1 MRIRI
6 RRIKTAAFLNK
17 FLTRYKT
24 AAFLGGLSA
33 FALPPFYFFPLAFVS
48 FTLLALM
55 YYRENSLKR
64 LAEIGYWFGFGYFAV
79 GLYWIGNAVL
89 VDAATTGWLYPV
101 VLLMGGAF
109 FGLFVIPAAM
119 ATKYANSVIGK
130 VVLFS
135 AVWGLCAE
143 WFRSFFLTGFP
154 WNPVSSVLTFSPQ
167 LMQVL
172 SIFGTYGV
180 SVLLIVIFSSP
191 ALWLTDRYN
200 RKSLAAVCCCGVLPL
215 LLLWGYG
222 EFVLRNGGSIEDSE
236 VIRVR
241 LVQPSIPQ
249 SLKWD
254 RQTREDNFRQYA
266 ELSRTDFVPDF
277 IVWGETASPYD
288 LTEDKYHQEI
298 LRSVIP
304 ENGYLITGML
314 RFGESDDRYVPYNSL
329 ALINSAGQVLD
340 TYDKTHL
347 VPFGEY
353 IPFRKYLPEWVRPLT
368 NTVADFG
375 QGRKYQT
382 IKPEN
387 FPEFVPLI
395 CYEIIFSGQVVRKEN
410 KPKWMVLLTNDGWY
424 GDSAGPYQ
432 HLAAA
437 QMRAV
442 EEGISIV
449 RSANN
454 GISAVIDSYG
464 RIVQS
469 LKLNEKGALNA
480 EVKLDQAHD
489 TLFGR
494 YGNIVPVTLCL
505 LLIAVVISAEHFFC
519 RRA

>member
-1 MRIRI
+1 M
-6 RRIKTAAFLNK
+6 AVLC
-17 FLTRYKT
+17 
-24 AAFLGGLSA
+24 GGLLA
-33 FALPPFYFFPLAFVS
+33 FALPPFYIFPFAFVS
-48 FTLLALM
+48 FSLPALM
-55 YYRENSLKR
+55 YCRENSLKR
-64 LAEIGYWFGFGYFAV
+64 LAGIGYWFGFGYFAV

-89 VDAATTGWLYPV
+89 VDAAATGWLYPV
-101 VLLMGGAF
+101 VLLVGGVF
-109 FGLFVIPAAM
+109 FGLFVIPAAL
-119 ATKYANSVIGK
+119 ATKYASSVVGK
-130 VVLFS
+130 VVLFA
-135 AVWGLCAE
+135 AVWGLCTE

-154 WNPVSSVLTFSPQ
+154 WNSVSSVLTFSPQ
-167 LMQVL
+167 FMQSL
-172 SIFGTYGV
+172 NIFGTYGV
-180 SVLLIVIFSSP
+180 SVLLIIIFSSP
-191 ALWLTDRYN
+191 TLWLTDRHN
-200 RKSLAAVCCCGVLPL
+200 RKNLAAACCCGILPL

-222 EFVLRNGGSIEDSE
+222 EFVLKDAGGVNDAEMIK
-236 VIRVR
+236 VR
-241 LVQPSIPQ
+241 LAQPSIPQ

-254 RQTREDNFRQYA
+254 RQTREENFRQYV
-266 ELSRTDFVPDF
+266 ELSRTDGNFKPDF

-288 LTEDKYHQEI
+288 LTEDGYHQEM

-314 RFGESDDRYVPYNSL
+314 RFGESAGRYVPYNSL
-329 ALINSAGQVLD
+329 ALIDSAGQVVG

-387 FPEFVPLI
+387 FAEFAPLI
-395 CYEIIFSGQVVRKEN
+395 CYEIIFSGQIVRKEN

-442 EEGISIV
+442 EEGITIV

-454 GISAVIDSYG
+454 GISAVIDAYG
-464 RIVQS
+464 RVAQS
-469 LKLNEKGALNA
+469 LGLNEKGVLNA
-480 EVKLDQAHD
+480 TFPLLAHS

-494 YGNIVPVTLCL
+494 YGNVIPVTLCL
-505 LLIAVVISAEHFFC
+505 LLISAVILAERFFC
-519 RRA
+519 RKV